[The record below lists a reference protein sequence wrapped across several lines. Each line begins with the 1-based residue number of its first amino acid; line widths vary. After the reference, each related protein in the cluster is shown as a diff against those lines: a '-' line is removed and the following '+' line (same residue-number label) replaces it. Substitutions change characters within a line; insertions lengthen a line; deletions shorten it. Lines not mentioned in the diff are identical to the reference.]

1 MFDRLGLKG
10 TCCSSH
16 DDDIQLKPRC
26 DGSYQKPSLRA
37 MPFHIQASIWH
48 PWEQSLSE
56 PRTKCA
62 IAQAC
67 KTGESGVNALVMA
80 LILLL

>member
-1 MFDRLGLKG
+1 
-10 TCCSSH
+10 
-16 DDDIQLKPRC
+16 
-26 DGSYQKPSLRA
+26 

-80 LILLL
+80 LMLLL